1 MTLVISCEKL
11 QTLILNTAYL
21 PIGVLSAERAFVN
34 IFKGSLALV
43 EAYEDRV
50 FRTIDQEYPIPSIA
64 RTLRTVTRPYVALP
78 LTRENI
84 YKRDEYKCQYCG
96 DRRPERITL
105 DHIIP
110 RSKGGGNTWKNMVT
124 CCFSCNNAK
133 GDTLLEDLG
142 WEYPKTYRP
151 NYISLVRKVENMV
164 PSEWKPFMMAN

>member
-1 MTLVISCEKL
+1 VKKL

-43 EAYEDRV
+43 ESYEDKV
-50 FRTIDQEYPIPSIA
+50 FRSINADYPVPSIA

-84 YKRDEYKCQYCG
+84 YKRDEYTCQYCG
-96 DRRPERITL
+96 SRVFDRPTL
-105 DHIIP
+105 DHVVP
-110 RSKGGGNTWKNMVT
+110 KSKGGQNTWKNMVT

-133 GDTLLEDLG
+133 GDSLLEDLG
-142 WEYPKTYRP
+142 WDLPKTYRP
-151 NYISLVRKVENMV
+151 NYISLIRKVERMV
-164 PSEWKPFMMAN
+164 PSEWKPFMLTG